1 MPDHAVLLDAPQAP
15 GGSPKRQ
22 RVVEAA
28 AALFLAHGYG
38 AVSMD
43 AVARRAGVSKATL
56 YAHFTSKDALF
67 GTLVRE
73 CAAASILDEALF
85 PAEVADLRAALEAL
99 GQRVLRFLL
108 DPRRLATYRMALA
121 ETERFPEIGRTLYA
135 DGPRRFRE
143 RMRDWLAAL
152 QAQGW
157 LRDADPAVA
166 AGQFGALLGGDLLL
180 RARLMI
186 PPPPGEAEIDR
197 AIADAVET
205 WLRAFA
211 ATPPAPRHGA
221 APAG

>member
-1 MPDHAVLLDAPQAP
+1 MSEHAVVLEAPEAQ

-22 RVVEAA
+22 LVVEAA
-28 AALFLAHGYG
+28 SDLFLAHGYG

-56 YAHFTSKDALF
+56 YAHFPSKDALF

-73 CAAASILDEALF
+73 CAAANLLDEALF
-85 PAEVADLRAALEAL
+85 PAVVPDLRAALEAI

-108 DPRRLATYRMALA
+108 DPRRLASYRMALA
-121 ETERFPEIGRTLYA
+121 ETERFPELGRALYA
-135 DGPRRFRE
+135 NGPLRFRD
-143 RMRDWLAAL
+143 RVRDWLVGL
-152 QAQGW
+152 QARGQVRAG
-157 LRDADPAVA
+157 DMTVA
-166 AGQFGALLGGDLLL
+166 ASHFGGLLGADLLF

-197 AIADAVET
+197 AVAEAVET

-211 ATPPAPRHGA
+211 AAGPAPDG
-221 APAG
+221 G